1 MSRVPVRVRLTAA
14 FAVAMAL
21 VLAGAGAFVYE
32 RLRNDLDESVTA
44 GLAVRANAV
53 VAAGSPAAGAAGEAE
68 EGFAQVLG
76 PDGRVVAAAGRVRAN
91 VLSAAELR
99 RARSGERVL
108 VEQRVPGIEGTARV
122 LARAGRGS
130 EIVVVG
136 QSLQD
141 RDDTLDSLVRSF
153 AVGGPIAVLLAS
165 LLGYALAAAGLRP
178 VEAMRRRA
186 REVSLSRADERLP
199 LPAARDEIRRLGET
213 LNEMLDRLSRSFER
227 ERRFVADA
235 SHELRTPVAV
245 IKAELEGALR
255 AGGHAPQVREAL
267 VASVEECDH
276 LAQLAEDLLILA
288 RSSEGQLP
296 VQPEPLDAPRAARAG
311 RAPLRRP
318 GRASAAAASRSTP
331 ATSRPSTPTSCA
343 CARRSA
349 TSSTTPCATARARSC
364 CEPAA
369 RGPGWRSRSP
379 IRATGFTAGFAERA
393 FERFA
398 RDDLTRTRD
407 GAGLGLSIV
416 RAIAEAHGGR
426 AEVVG
431 GAGATVRI
439 WLPDGPA
446 APSACRAPYA
456 AGPSRPVRPDD
467 APRTGAGAAR
477 SAARRSGPGPPRAA
491 TTRRRSRPS
500 RAGAARDARRRP
512 EGLGEHRDAGG
523 DRDHVRRGG
532 HQHDHG
538 GGGAELEPA
547 LEREERGR
555 AERDDDRRPG
565 REHRGEAARA
575 RPRR

>member
-1 MSRVPVRVRLTAA
+1 M
-14 FAVAMAL
+14 
-21 VLAGAGAFVYE
+21 
-32 RLRNDLDESVTA
+32 
-44 GLAVRANAV
+44 
-53 VAAGSPAAGAAGEAE
+53 
-68 EGFAQVLG
+68 
-76 PDGRVVAAAGRVRAN
+76 
-91 VLSAAELR
+91 LSAAELR
-99 RARSGERVL
+99 RARSGERSL
-108 VEQRVPGIEGTARV
+108 VERHVPGIEGTARV
-122 LARAGRGS
+122 LARAGRGAQ
-130 EIVVVG
+130 IVVVG

-153 AVGGPIAVLLAS
+153 AVGGPIAILLAS

-296 VQPEPLDAPRAARAG
+296 VQPEPLALREQLERVARRFGDRAAERGRGITVDAGDEPSVYADELRLRQALGNLVDNALRYGQGEIVLRARRAG
-311 RAPLRRP
+311 P
-318 GRASAAAASRSTP
+318 GLALEVADQG
-331 ATSRPSTPTSCA
+331 
-343 CARRSA
+343 
-349 TSSTTPCATARARSC
+349 
-364 CEPAA
+364 E
-369 RGPGWRSRSP
+369 
-379 IRATGFTAGFAERA
+379 GFAAGFAERA

-398 RDDLTRTRD
+398 RDELTRTRE

-416 RAIAEAHGGR
+416 RAIAEAHGGH

-439 WLPDGPA
+439 WLPDDPHGARPQ
-446 APSACRAPYA
+446 PSAVSLP
-456 AGPSRPVRPDD
+456 
-467 APRTGAGAAR
+467 AR
-477 SAARRSGPGPPRAA
+477 
-491 TTRRRSRPS
+491 
-500 RAGAARDARRRP
+500 
-512 EGLGEHRDAGG
+512 
-523 DRDHVRRGG
+523 
-532 HQHDHG
+532 
-538 GGGAELEPA
+538 
-547 LEREERGR
+547 
-555 AERDDDRRPG
+555 
-565 REHRGEAARA
+565 
-575 RPRR
+575 